1 MLEFEQYHEP
11 ASNFKQNENNTTQDQ
26 QYHYCIGSNSTR
38 GFVCRIAVSWHG
50 MADSP
55 EEIQRRR
62 PPLLPPHWQ
71 PLAKRLPERQRGGV
85 RGVRQSGEGGRG
97 GGTDQLL
104 HHPGSL
110 PGWWHTLSWPAQ
122 EEDQI
127 RLEMT
132 QEDRGGAVLGKWT
145 HSNPER

>member
-1 MLEFEQYHEP
+1 MRQ
-11 ASNFKQNENNTTQDQ
+11 
-26 QYHYCIGSNSTR
+26 
-38 GFVCRIAVSWHG
+38 
-50 MADSP
+50 
-55 EEIQRRR
+55 

-97 GGTDQLL
+97 GGTAQLL
-104 HHPGSL
+104 LHPRSL

-127 RLEMT
+127 CLEMT
-132 QEDRGGAVLGKWT
+132 EERQYLVNGLILIQKYRKEVKYGRSKYKRRTQVRVVHWYFPQREAIEEEQDLPFGGLPSLLNQPGGRDGWK
-145 HSNPER
+145 